1 MLFVYAGA
9 EWVRDSIL
17 TEVQLE
23 KHNTKVKYDSKAWVI
38 CFPEDDP
45 IVQIQLMRDLDRGL
59 ICVDFCRVGPDR
71 EYFLKWEEALRQC
84 IQDEIEN
91 CD

>member
-9 EWVRDSIL
+9 EWVRDNIL

-38 CFPEDDP
+38 CFPKDDP

>member
-71 EYFLKWEEALRQC
+71 EYFLKWEEALRQR
-84 IQDEIEN
+84 IKEEIEN